1 MMSAA
6 KTTRSFAIRD
16 TLDEML
22 YLALMRKPAL
32 WAFGLGATLAAT
44 LATPDYWVWQ
54 AGRHNLLMSPQGV
67 QPRLVVVPGA
77 SVYRDGR
84 LSPILK
90 ERVDAALLALKAW
103 PEASVLFSG
112 TAIPGGYDEV
122 GAMQRYAASRGLDS
136 SRILLDGK
144 GQSSQETIARIR
156 LFQPRGGL
164 VVMISQSWH
173 LPRCL
178 WLGKSQNIKGLSC
191 DRPRAWSGLLP
202 RMREH
207 CARIANFWQ
216 SLI

>member
-1 MMSAA
+1 
-6 KTTRSFAIRD
+6 
-16 TLDEML
+16 
-22 YLALMRKPAL
+22 MRKPAF

-44 LATPDYWVWQ
+44 LAMPDYWVWRTGQ
-54 AGRHNLLMSPQGV
+54 PNLLKSPQGI

-103 PEASVLFSG
+103 PDALVLFSG

-122 GAMQRYAASRGLDS
+122 GAMQRYATSRGLDS
-136 SRILLDGK
+136 NRILLDGK

-156 LFQPRGGL
+156 RFQPSGGL

-178 WLGKSQNIKGLSC
+178 WLGRRQNLKGLAC
-191 DRPRAWSGLLP
+191 DRPRPWRGLLP
-202 RMREH
+202 RSREH
-207 CARIANFWQ
+207 FARIANFWQ
-216 SLI
+216 SLL